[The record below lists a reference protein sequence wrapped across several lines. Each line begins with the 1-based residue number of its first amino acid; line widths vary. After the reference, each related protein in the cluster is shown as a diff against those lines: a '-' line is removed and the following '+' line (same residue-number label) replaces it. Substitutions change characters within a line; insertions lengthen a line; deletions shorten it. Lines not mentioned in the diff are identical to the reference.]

1 MMTYGDGLADVN
13 LHKLKKFHKNNKKLA
28 TVTAVRPLARFG
40 AMELK
45 SDNVINFLE
54 KPKTES
60 GWINGGFSFYHMM
73 YLNILIIVWNH
84 GKVDLFQ
91 ELFQK
96 AN

>member
-60 GWINGGFSFYHMM
+60 GWINGGFFVLSYDVLKYINNCMEP
-73 YLNILIIVWNH
+73 W
-84 GKVDLFQ
+84 KVDLFQ